1 MNKKIAIFAF
11 NGELMC
17 FGHALLNALDLHE
30 KGHQVK
36 LIIEGSSTKLLP
48 QLHNPEK
55 PFSKQ
60 YQSCRELGILDGVCK
75 ACANKMGTLEFAQ
88 EQNLPIVGNMSGHPA
103 MEDYI
108 AAGYEII
115 SM

>member
-1 MNKKIAIFAF
+1 MKKKIAIFTF

-17 FGHALLNALDLHE
+17 FAHALLNAIDLHE
-30 KGHQVK
+30 KGHEVK
-36 LIIEGSSTKLLP
+36 LIIEGSSTQLLP
-48 QLHNPEK
+48 QLHNPDK

-60 YQSCRELGILDGVCK
+60 YQKCRDLGLLDGVCK

-88 EQNLPIVGNMSGHPA
+88 EHDLPVIGNMSGHPA

-108 AAGYEII
+108 ADGYEII